1 MAATAAILDILSGSH
16 SFFKQYH
23 ISKLCA
29 KFGAFPK
36 NSTIFAQ
43 YCSTNTFTLN
53 KTSDM

>member
-43 YCSTNTFTLN
+43 YCSTKMQLV
-53 KTSDM
+53 SELS